1 VKSRFMTMAVT
12 VLVVA
17 SCAGCLHSGK
27 PTEKTARI
35 TVDNNTRT
43 SHAVTCYQVQW
54 LLTANITA
62 PPTSGTAPPAKVQV
76 LLKLGPD
83 NPQLSPENP
92 KPDSENPKRDSEYPK
107 LESVNFDNFAGFT
120 GVSDSGAGDAKA
132 VFANGRYTITG
143 TAEGSQLN
151 DPRVSLTAPFKIE
164 VGC

>member
-1 VKSRFMTMAVT
+1 VGSRFMTAAVT

-17 SCAGCLHSGK
+17 SCAGCLHSEK
-27 PTEKTARI
+27 ATEKTARI

-43 SHAVTCYQVQW
+43 SHAVICNQVQW

-62 PPTSGTAPPAKVQV
+62 APASVRV
-76 LLKLGPD
+76 LLKL
-83 NPQLSPENP
+83 
-92 KPDSENPKRDSEYPK
+92 DSEKPK
-107 LESVNFDNFAGFT
+107 LESVNIDNFAGFT

-132 VFANGRYTITG
+132 VFANGKYTITG